1 MYKSNSHNYKD
12 NAVSKYVGNK
22 FGSKFMNKIKIVDKK
37 FKILLFYLFL
47 DSKKFTK
54 FLENNEKIF
63 LFQSMISKIPDPLE
77 KSRDKSVI

>member
-1 MYKSNSHNYKD
+1 
-12 NAVSKYVGNK
+12 
-22 FGSKFMNKIKIVDKK
+22 MNKIKIVDKK
-37 FKILLFYLFL
+37 FKILLFYLFV